1 MNKERYL
8 FNRNNLLYV
17 LFLVAI
23 LGVSGY
29 EYYKTTEVKTKNEV
43 LVNKSSKL
51 QYKLD
56 KLTKQ
61 NNQIVYVPRV
71 GDANLSKNQVKMIK
85 FLTKFFAQMTTFSTS
100 TEYKTNYN
108 YAKSIINDQAFFDQ
122 FMNAPV
128 VDGVN
133 RIKAQNIKMKSE
145 QVQVVITGDNSYQ
158 VFVTYVPYHNSSDL
172 YQESELYTMT
182 KVFDVQGTKSNIT
195 KMALNTDFVDNS
207 LSRTVSDLK
216 K

>member
-1 MNKERYL
+1 MNNERYL
-8 FNRNNLLYV
+8 FNRNNLLYL
-17 LFLVAI
+17 LFLVFI
-23 LGVSGY
+23 LGASGY
-29 EYYKTTEVKTKNEV
+29 EYYKTAEVKTKNDA

-56 KLTKQ
+56 KLTEQ
-61 NNQIVYVPRV
+61 NSQIVYVPRV
-71 GDANLSKNQVKMIK
+71 GDANLSKNQVEMIE
-85 FLTKFFAQMTTFSTS
+85 FLTKFFARITTFSTS
-100 TEYKTNYN
+100 TEYKTNYD

-122 FMNAPV
+122 FMNTPV
-128 VDGVN
+128 ADGVD

-145 QVQVVITGDNSYQ
+145 QIQVVITGDDSYQ

-172 YQESELYTMT
+172 YQESKLYTMT

-195 KMALNTDFVDNS
+195 KMALNTDFIDNS

-216 K
+216 E